1 MTSRAVHNF
10 HVPLQEE
17 LYEELRAQAKRLMR
31 PATELVRQ
39 ALEQWLE
46 QQRKAALREAIAA
59 YAAEHAGTAMDLD
72 PELEA
77 AGIESLLQEDAGW

>member
-10 HVPLQEE
+10 HVPLQED

-46 QQRKAALREAIAA
+46 QQRKAALIEAIAA
-59 YAAEHAGTAMDLD
+59 YAAEYAGTAMDLD

-77 AGIESLLQEDAGW
+77 AGIENLLQEEAGW

>member
-1 MTSRAVHNF
+1 MAWSVPMTSRAVHNF
-10 HVPLQEE
+10 HVPLQED

-72 PELEA
+72 PELRPL
-77 AGIESLLQEDAGW
+77 G